1 MNTKKLSKRTLLKG
15 GAILD
20 PVNEKSFKGD
30 ILIENGKIAKIGK
43 VSGKDADVIDCTGL
57 TITHGFCDLHVH
69 FREPGREDKE
79 TLQSGSQA
87 ALAGGFTRVC
97 AMPNTDP
104 PIDSPESV
112 RFIREKGEECP
123 IHIHPIGA
131 ATKGQNGNEMTEMG
145 SMAEE
150 GAVAFSD
157 DGLPIM
163 DGGVM
168 RRVLEYG
175 GMLGKP
181 VINHA
186 EDDCLRNEGVMNEG
200 FMSTR
205 LGLPGNP
212 VEAEGVMVHR
222 DLELAKLAG
231 AKIHV
236 PHISTARSVKHVAEM
251 RSHYEYISAEVT
263 PHHLFFTDD
272 DLETYAMKTDKFKKK
287 EDGIKCCDGILG
299 MNFLKKYYLEVNV
312 KEKKVTL
319 LDSLKVDK
327 SFKKLKIEIKGK
339 DTIVVSCKIKDQKTL
354 MRLDSGNEVPI
365 VFQREG
371 VRTLR
376 IRESLHQAGYS
387 GRGLPFFKLDEL
399 SCGKHSF
406 KKVSATYFNTQIG
419 ALSHSAVTANMG
431 SHILGDHY
439 ILDIENRQIYFKD
452 QSKMISP
459 SIKGLKHYAFKLQ
472 TDLNRSHPSVLDQTL
487 FFILNSCAQGAS
499 NGECLNFLCLLQE
512 QKCAYKKDVP
522 LMTGF
527 IDLYYKKKTPEC
539 RERQLLT
546 ELQSR
551 PTEYNYCWYKL
562 HELNKKKE
570 RTLTKLAL
578 PQRLRKIEQI
588 KDLDVYQVT
597 SLKGFLKD
605 FYCFYVAHSVIN
617 PKALTPAYFPLS
629 LKGGSYTKKEVDQF
643 EKSYDECSFLN
654 ASFFFFDNEFHIF
667 FAFFLIDSSRA

>member
-30 ILIENGKIAKIGK
+30 VLIENGKIAKIGK

-272 DLETYAMKTDKFKKK
+272 DLETYDTNLKVAPPIRGK
-287 EDGIKCCDGILG
+287 EDKKALIEGIKNGTIDCIATDHAPHTIEDKETTFDLAAFGMIGLESCLG
-299 MNFLKKYYLEVNV
+299 VVLKVLVNNEKIDLMTV
-312 KEKKVTL
+312 IKALNVNPRNVMGFSNDLFSEGSPAELTIFEPKEKWTFTKDDIASKSCNSPFNGKELEGKV
-319 LDSLKVDK
+319 KY
-327 SFKKLKIEIKGK
+327 
-339 DTIVVSCKIKDQKTL
+339 TIVK
-354 MRLDSGNEVPI
+354 G
-365 VFQREG
+365 
-371 VRTLR
+371 
-376 IRESLHQAGYS
+376 
-387 GRGLPFFKLDEL
+387 
-399 SCGKHSF
+399 
-406 KKVSATYFNTQIG
+406 QI
-419 ALSHSAVTANMG
+419 T
-431 SHILGDHY
+431 
-439 ILDIENRQIYFKD
+439 
-452 QSKMISP
+452 
-459 SIKGLKHYAFKLQ
+459 SI
-472 TDLNRSHPSVLDQTL
+472 
-487 FFILNSCAQGAS
+487 
-499 NGECLNFLCLLQE
+499 
-512 QKCAYKKDVP
+512 
-522 LMTGF
+522 
-527 IDLYYKKKTPEC
+527 
-539 RERQLLT
+539 
-546 ELQSR
+546 
-551 PTEYNYCWYKL
+551 
-562 HELNKKKE
+562 
-570 RTLTKLAL
+570 
-578 PQRLRKIEQI
+578 
-588 KDLDVYQVT
+588 
-597 SLKGFLKD
+597 
-605 FYCFYVAHSVIN
+605 
-617 PKALTPAYFPLS
+617 
-629 LKGGSYTKKEVDQF
+629 
-643 EKSYDECSFLN
+643 
-654 ASFFFFDNEFHIF
+654 
-667 FAFFLIDSSRA
+667 